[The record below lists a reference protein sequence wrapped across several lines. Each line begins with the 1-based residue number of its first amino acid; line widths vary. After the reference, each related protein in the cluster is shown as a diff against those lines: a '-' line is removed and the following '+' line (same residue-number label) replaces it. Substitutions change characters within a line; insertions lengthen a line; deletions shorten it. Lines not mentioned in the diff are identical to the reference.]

1 MFKKED
7 QKYNLISYINEDD
20 DLTLREVLLD
30 KLNFSVRYA
39 SKLKRFKTVTVNKNF
54 KKLDGRIILD
64 TGEDFHILSPR
75 SREYFGIKN
84 LF

>member
-1 MFKKED
+1 MIKFKS
-7 QKYNLISYINEDD
+7 NI
-20 DLTLREVLLD
+20 D
-30 KLNFSVRYA
+30 KTTMAFDNRAEAIKFIC
-39 SKLKRFKTVTVNKNF
+39 KNF

>member
-1 MFKKED
+1 MIKFKS
-7 QKYNLISYINEDD
+7 NI
-20 DLTLREVLLD
+20 D
-30 KLNFSVRYA
+30 KTIMAFDNRAEAIKFIY
-39 SKLKRFKTVTVNKNF
+39 KNF

>member
-1 MFKKED
+1 MIKFKS
-7 QKYNLISYINEDD
+7 NI
-20 DLTLREVLLD
+20 D
-30 KLNFSVRYA
+30 KTTMAFDNRAEAIKFIR
-39 SKLKRFKTVTVNKNF
+39 KNF

-64 TGEDFHILSPR
+64 TGEDFYILSPR

>member
-1 MFKKED
+1 MIKFKS
-7 QKYNLISYINEDD
+7 N
-20 DLTLREVLLD
+20 TD
-30 KLNFSVRYA
+30 KTTMAFDNRTEAIKFIR
-39 SKLKRFKTVTVNKNF
+39 KNF
-54 KKLDGRIILD
+54 KKLDGIVILD

>member
-1 MFKKED
+1 MIKFK
-7 QKYNLISYINEDD
+7 NNI
-20 DLTLREVLLD
+20 D
-30 KLNFSVRYA
+30 KITMAFDNRAEAIKFIR
-39 SKLKRFKTVTVNKNF
+39 KNF

>member
-1 MFKKED
+1 MIKFKSNIDKTTMAFDNRAEAI
-7 QKYNLISYINEDD
+7 KFIRKNL
-20 DLTLREVLLD
+20 
-30 KLNFSVRYA
+30 
-39 SKLKRFKTVTVNKNF
+39 

-84 LF
+84 IFCFLRNDII